1 VLPSLVIPPIFRG
14 LTMMWPFVHLRR
26 KGGRSNHIELTFFKS
41 KIFVLEKTFFGIK
54 EEFVGQCEK
63 MSTEKMSTEK
73 MSTEKMST
81 EKMSTEKMSTEKM
94 STEKMSTEKMSTEKM
109 STFLLHTLTKTLLCG
124 IASASGSEYHRFE
137 SQQGVRFLHST

>member
-94 STEKMSTEKMSTEKM
+94 STEKMST
-109 STFLLHTLTKTLLCG
+109 FLLHTLTKTLLCG